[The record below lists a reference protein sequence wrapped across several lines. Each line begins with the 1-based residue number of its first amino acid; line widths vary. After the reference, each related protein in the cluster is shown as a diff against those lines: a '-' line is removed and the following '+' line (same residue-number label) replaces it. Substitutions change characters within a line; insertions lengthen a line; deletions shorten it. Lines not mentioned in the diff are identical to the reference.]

1 MHRIKNLALMLTL
14 LPACAIERF
23 EAFLEEHGQTY
34 VTTDAQDSSTST
46 ADTTLGTTAASTS
59 TSASTD
65 GADAGQDAGNASSE
79 TGTTSTTTASSTTTG
94 SSTTD
99 DPPTD
104 PLPVCGNGVL
114 EPFGLIPEECDDG
127 NTISDDGCDDT
138 CAADHRIFVSSILYT
153 AGDLK
158 SLYLADAKCA
168 QAANDAGRPNWLKFR
183 AWLSDSTT
191 HARDRFK
198 FVRGRIVLV
207 NGLVVADSWTALLA
221 GKLQGPIEV
230 TEKAETYHGPVWTGT
245 TPEGLLVPGA
255 TNCDDWTSFS
265 SKKAAYYGYSDRVTA
280 EWTLSVEDDN
290 PYPCIGDFA
299 VYCFEDR

>member
-1 MHRIKNLALMLTL
+1 MGLLAA
-14 LPACAIERF
+14 LPACAIERL
-23 EAFLEEHGQTY
+23 EAIFEEHGQTY
-34 VTTDAQDSSTST
+34 VTTDVQDSDTSV
-46 ADTTLGTTAASTS
+46 ADTTLDTTAASTS
-59 TSASTD
+59 AAASTD
-65 GADAGQDAGNASSE
+65 GAEAGQDASSE
-79 TGTTSTTTASSTTTG
+79 PGTTSTTTTTGSTTTAG
-94 SSTTD
+94 ETTTD
-99 DPPTD
+99 PQ
-104 PLPVCGNGVL
+104 PVCGNGVL
-114 EPFGLIPEECDDG
+114 EVSGLLPEQCDDG
-127 NTISDDGCDDT
+127 NQIPDDGCSDT
-138 CAADHRIFVSSILYT
+138 CAADRIIFVSSILYK
-153 AGDLK
+153 AGYFEG
-158 SLYLADAKCA
+158 LYFADALCA
-168 QAANDAGRPNWLKFR
+168 GMAKDAGYSQWLKFR